1 MNGYDKYICISV
13 FVFVFQVFM
22 GVLIGTMSLGQ
33 AMPNLEFISTAR
45 GAAAAVWEIIDL
57 VKPTLG
63 VIFYQSDPKRR
74 IGYFESK

>member
-1 MNGYDKYICISV
+1 
-13 FVFVFQVFM
+13 M

-57 VKPTLG
+57 VISTLG
-63 VIFYQSDPKRR
+63 VIFHLHASLAIFRMVS
-74 IGYFESK
+74 I

>member
-1 MNGYDKYICISV
+1 
-13 FVFVFQVFM
+13 M

-57 VKPTLG
+57 VNNYVFGWYLRVLLKN
-63 VIFYQSDPKRR
+63 DKD
-74 IGYFESK
+74 ESL

>member
-1 MNGYDKYICISV
+1 
-13 FVFVFQVFM
+13 M

-57 VKPTLG
+57 VIPTLG
-63 VIFYQSDPKRR
+63 VIFHQWSYTHHWFSRMVTA
-74 IGYFESK
+74 